1 MTTVIYAGLEQFNG
15 RISKILTVEYWDLT
29 LRLSVT
35 AVLIMK
41 YINDFLPYR
50 QVLIPVTHP
59 DYKHHITNEFFIPTI
74 ALPVP

>member
-1 MTTVIYAGLEQFNG
+1 MLLSLVMIIFFKTKQKLIIIIMTTVIYAGLEQFNG
-15 RISKILTVEYWDLT
+15 IISKILTVEYWDLT

-50 QVLIPVTHP
+50 
-59 DYKHHITNEFFIPTI
+59 
-74 ALPVP
+74 

>member
-1 MTTVIYAGLEQFNG
+1 MLLSFVMIIFFKTKQKLIIIIMTTVIYAGLEQFNG
-15 RISKILTVEYWDLT
+15 IISKILTVEYWDLT

-50 QVLIPVTHP
+50 
-59 DYKHHITNEFFIPTI
+59 
-74 ALPVP
+74 

>member
-1 MTTVIYAGLEQFNG
+1 MLLSLVMIIFFKTKQKLIIIIIMTTVIYAGLEQFNG
-15 RISKILTVEYWDLT
+15 IISKILTVEYWDLT

-50 QVLIPVTHP
+50 
-59 DYKHHITNEFFIPTI
+59 
-74 ALPVP
+74 

>member
-15 RISKILTVEYWDLT
+15 IISKIFTVEYWDLT

-41 YINDFLPYR
+41 YINYFLPYR
-50 QVLIPVTHP
+50 
-59 DYKHHITNEFFIPTI
+59 
-74 ALPVP
+74 

>member
-1 MTTVIYAGLEQFNG
+1 MLLSFVMIIFFKTKQKLIIIMTTVIYAGLEQFNG
-15 RISKILTVEYWDLT
+15 IISKILTVEYWDLT

-50 QVLIPVTHP
+50 
-59 DYKHHITNEFFIPTI
+59 
-74 ALPVP
+74 

>member
-1 MTTVIYAGLEQFNG
+1 MTTVTYAGLEQFNG
-15 RISKILTVEYWDLT
+15 IISKILTVEYWDLT

-50 QVLIPVTHP
+50 
-59 DYKHHITNEFFIPTI
+59 
-74 ALPVP
+74 